1 MANLLQSSQC
11 VTATTP
17 GYYTDYLTNL
27 AVKGNEAQKAAS
39 FVCAQPL
46 QTEAFCKAGQIYG
59 TQQPA
64 INTALGEVGSAAGT
78 NISGAATPYINASVN
93 ASPLC
98 AARPLIC
105 SATKLN
111 LGQLAACY
119 MSPYINGAVQNMSNV
134 AQGNIMRNLG
144 PGATAAGVG
153 SGQFGS
159 TRGAAVL
166 GQINA
171 QAQQQL
177 NCQIGQTLN
186 TGYGQALSAA
196 QAKQSAL
203 DQLANTTVCAQKAQN
218 QAQLLAGQT
227 ELCAAKSAA
236 ANLLTAGQNTAQI
249 ECVNQKT
256 NLANLNAMATLG
268 GQCQTIKQNK
278 QLFPLSTLAT
288 EAGLLSG
295 YSIPASTKTE
305 LNMSPLSALS
315 ATGSG
320 LMGLLQCKLDAKGNP
335 IPGSAAINGI
345 VNTIKGLLPST
356 TNPNSSPSTTNPNSS
371 PPLAPG
377 VLPTSDGEYEDAS
390 GHRVNP
396 DGTPYDSLGTNDTT
410 GLGSNGISN
419 AYTTP
424 INYGPNYGDLP
435 SNGYCP
441 TWQCPVTCPPFAR
454 GGTVKYNGCSSAK
467 HRGALPYRKG

>member
-11 VTATTP
+11 VTTTTP

-27 AVKGNEAQKAAS
+27 AVKGNEAQEAAS
-39 FVCAQPL
+39 FVGAQPL

-64 INTALGEVGSAAGT
+64 IDTALGETGSAAGT

-105 SATKLN
+105 QATKLN
-111 LGQLAACY
+111 LGKLAACY

-171 QAQQQL
+171 QAQQEL
-177 NCQIGQTLN
+177 NCRIGQTLN

-196 QAKQSAL
+196 QAKQNAL
-203 DQLANTTVCAQKAQN
+203 DQLASTTVCAQKAQN
-218 QAQLLAGQT
+218 EAQLQAGRTQ
-227 ELCAAKSAA
+227 LCAAKSAA
-236 ANLLTAGQNTAQI
+236 ANLLTAGLNTAQI
-249 ECVNQKT
+249 ECINQKT

-295 YSIPASTKTE
+295 YSIPTATKTE
-305 LNMSPLSALS
+305 LNMSPLSALAS
-315 ATGSG
+315 TGSG
-320 LMGLLQCKLDAKGNP
+320 LMGLLQPKTDANGKP
-335 IPGSAAINGI
+335 IEGSAPITGL
-345 VNTIKGLLPST
+345 VNTIRGFFPPP
-356 TNPNSSPSTTNPNSS
+356 TNPNSSS
-371 PPLAPG
+371 PYLAPG

-396 DGTPYDSLGTNDTT
+396 DGTLYDPWGPNDTT
-410 GLGSNGISN
+410 GFGYDE
-419 AYTTP
+419 YTTP
-424 INYGPNYGDLP
+424 IDYGPDLGGLS
-435 SNGYCP
+435 SNGFCP
-441 TWQCPVTCPPFAR
+441 NWQCSATCPPPFAR
-454 GGTVKYNGCSSAK
+454 GGTVGYNGCSSAK

>member
-27 AVKGNEAQKAAS
+27 AVKGNEAQKAAC
-39 FVCAQPL
+39 FVDAQPL

-134 AQGNIMRNLG
+134 AQNNIMRNLG
-144 PGATAAGVG
+144 PNATAAGVG

-171 QAQQQL
+171 QAQQEL
-177 NCQIGQTLN
+177 NCRIGQTLN
-186 TGYGQALSAA
+186 TGYGQALCAA
-196 QAKQSAL
+196 KAKQQAL
-203 DQLANTTVCAQKAQN
+203 DLLASTTVCAQKAQN
-218 QAQLLAGQT
+218 QAQLQAGQT

-236 ANLLTAGQNTAQI
+236 TNLLTAGQNTAQI

-256 NLANLNAMATLG
+256 NLANLNATATLG

-295 YSIPASTKTE
+295 YSIPTSTKTE

-315 ATGSG
+315 AAGSG
-320 LMGLLQCKLDAKGNP
+320 LMGLLQPKLDANGNP
-335 IPGSAAINGI
+335 IPCSAKINGI

-356 TNPNSSPSTTNPNSS
+356 TNPNSSS
-371 PPLAPG
+371 PALAPG
-377 VLPTSDGEYEDAS
+377 VLPTSDGKYQDAS

-396 DGTPYDSLGTNDTT
+396 DGTPYDPWGTNDTT
-410 GLGSNGISN
+410 GLGSNGGYGG
-419 AYTTP
+419 YTNP
-424 INYGPNYGDLP
+424 IDYGPNLGGLS
-435 SNGYCP
+435 SNGFCP
-441 TWQCPVTCPPFAR
+441 NWQCSATCPPPFAR
-454 GGTVKYNGCSSAK
+454 GGTVGYNGCSSAK